1 MKKTL
6 IALLVF
12 IFFQGCSEVGVVREK
27 VCENK
32 NNIKL
37 ALDILCTT
45 TSPAEAKAL
54 EDSLNIWLGL
64 K

>member
-1 MKKTL
+1 MKKAVIVLL
-6 IALLVF
+6 ICLA
-12 IFFQGCSEVGVVREK
+12 GCSEVGVVKEK

-45 TSPAEAKAL
+45 TNPAEAKAL

>member
-1 MKKTL
+1 MKRLLAFL
-6 IALLVF
+6 ILLAFV
-12 IFFQGCSEVGVVREK
+12 GCSEVGVVKEK

-45 TSPAEAKAL
+45 TNSAQAKAA
-54 EDSLNIWLGL
+54 EDSLNVWLGL